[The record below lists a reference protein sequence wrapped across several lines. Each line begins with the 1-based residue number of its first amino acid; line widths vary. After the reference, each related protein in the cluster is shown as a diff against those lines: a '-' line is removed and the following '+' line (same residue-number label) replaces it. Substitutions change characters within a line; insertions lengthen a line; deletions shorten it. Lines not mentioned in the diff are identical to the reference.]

1 MLKKCHLYE
10 QLLDT
15 RKRLSRS
22 STEDRSVHQMSKLQQ
37 YRNPHDG
44 SQQQQSRGSWNK
56 HNPDEVGRHHSNE
69 EEHQSERFRNMVV
82 EYHIM
87 NQRKVPKSV
96 WLVMA
101 GRLKRF
107 KCVVCVHCHMAL
119 DSVLQLENCI
129 FMVVSQTIFHGG
141 VDPRKCELY
150 EL

>member
-1 MLKKCHLYE
+1 MNNCWTLEKGCLAPVQKIDLCIRCQNY
-10 QLLDT
+10 
-15 RKRLSRS
+15 S
-22 STEDRSVHQMSKLQQ
+22 STEIHMMDHNSNNLEVVGTPS
-37 YRNPHDG
+37 
-44 SQQQQSRGSWNK
+44 K
-56 HNPDEVGRHHSNE
+56 HNPDEVGRHHNNE

-129 FMVVSQTIFHGG
+129 FMVVSQTIFT
-141 VDPRKCELY
+141 VV
-150 EL
+150 